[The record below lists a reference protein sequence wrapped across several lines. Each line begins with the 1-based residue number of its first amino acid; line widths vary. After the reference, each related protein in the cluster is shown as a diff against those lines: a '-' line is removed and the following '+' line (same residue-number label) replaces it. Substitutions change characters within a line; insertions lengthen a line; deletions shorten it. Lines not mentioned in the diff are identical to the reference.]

1 MKQTIQNFLD
11 NKKVAIA
18 GASPNKENFG
28 LYLMKELA
36 KLGNEIY
43 PVNPRYDEVEG
54 KKCLHSVKDLPA
66 DVENM
71 ILAVPPELSEEI
83 VEQAVGSGIKRI
95 WMVKG
100 VGKGA
105 FSEKAQTS
113 CTENQ
118 IEVVHGFCPMMF
130 YGSGGHKFHLWLRK
144 TFGKLPGEY
153 LLSPN

>member
-1 MKQTIQNFLD
+1 MLTSLFQPTS
-11 NKKVAIA
+11 IA
-18 GASPNKENFG
+18 VIGASQTEG
-28 LYLMKELA
+28 
-36 KLGNEIY
+36 KLGNTTLKNIINSGYKGKIY
-43 PVNPRYDEVEG
+43 PVNPNYDEVNGE
-54 KKCLHSVKDLPA
+54 KCLHSVKDLPA

-83 VEQAVGSGIKRI
+83 AEQAVGSGIKRI

-105 FSEKAQTS
+105 FSEKAQTT
-113 CTENQ
+113 CNENQ

-153 LLSPN
+153 LVSPN